1 MSLYNGPP
9 RPGAR
14 GGRGEFSWDNVK
26 ADKDREYYLG
36 HSVKATTGR
45 WAKGKDVFWYT
56 KAAGAG
62 GVSNDELE
70 AVKQQERD
78 MMAEA
83 LGLKPKAPPSSR
95 TQPALEKH
103 EVDKLLKGGAGA
115 DDDQPAALEG
125 ERGKGLGFG
134 AGSAVAV
141 REEVHEVLQGT
152 GMPAAAATA
161 AAGDAAAA
169 GRQAGMMTAE
179 QLAALDK
186 ADRRAAKKAEKK
198 AKTTAKKAKKDS
210 KSKRKHKHRSR
221 SRSTSSSSD
230 REDQRQHKRSHQ
242 QQQLPP
248 PPPLQPRSE
257 HPVRGEQQQLRRQPL
272 GVLNV
277 QAARPGSEDGLKC
290 AQADA
295 DIFDALFSKWGRDE
309 ETNMV
314 GSFDDLLWEEGAPA
328 VAAAA
333 ASMGWQRTATP
344 GGLSQ
349 QLTRPSASEQL
360 LPQQQQQQQGQE
372 NDWGHASAQQEQ
384 QN

>member
-56 KAAGAG
+56 KAGDAG

-95 TQPALEKH
+95 RQPALEKH
-103 EVDKLLKGGAGA
+103 EVDKLLKGGAGG
-115 DDDQPAALEG
+115 DDEQPAALEG
-125 ERGKGLGFG
+125 ERVKGLGFG
-134 AGSAVAV
+134 SGTAVAV

-152 GMPAAAATA
+152 GMPAAAA
-161 AAGDAAAA
+161 AGGGGRFPGPPGAAAAA
-169 GRQAGMMTAE
+169 GCGGRFPGPPGAAAAAAAAPGREAGMMTAE

-198 AKTTAKKAKKDS
+198 AKKAAKKAKKES
-210 KSKRKHKHRSR
+210 KSKRKHKRR
-221 SRSTSSSSD
+221 SRSTSSSSSSD
-230 REDQRQHKRSHQ
+230 SEDERQQKHGRHHQ
-242 QQQLPP
+242 QHGPP
-248 PPPLQPRSE
+248 PPKQPRPEQHGRFAGSCRLSGQ
-257 HPVRGEQQQLRRQPL
+257 PV
-272 GVLNV
+272 
-277 QAARPGSEDGLKC
+277 
-290 AQADA
+290 
-295 DIFDALFSKWGRDE
+295 
-309 ETNMV
+309 
-314 GSFDDLLWEEGAPA
+314 
-328 VAAAA
+328 
-333 ASMGWQRTATP
+333 
-344 GGLSQ
+344 
-349 QLTRPSASEQL
+349 
-360 LPQQQQQQQGQE
+360 
-372 NDWGHASAQQEQ
+372 
-384 QN
+384 